1 MMMMIITTT
10 IQSPN
15 SISDHNAMGFLVTE
29 EALWD
34 VIWRH
39 HPTVAGKS

>member
-1 MMMMIITTT
+1 MMMIITTT

-15 SISDHNAMGFLVTE
+15 FISDHNAMGLLVTE

-34 VIWRH
+34 VI
-39 HPTVAGKS
+39 